1 MTSDKRKIFLA
12 PVSSSNLYKNYH
24 KSVVI
29 GLSNS
34 DFFNYS
40 ETSTYKQKFGD
51 KRVIRLWG
59 IKNVKKTAFNRSEIS
74 DVILFYHKG
83 FIVGKTEI
91 IFKDKNKQLSNSI
104 WEYDYDKQEYWE
116 NLVFL
121 DKYEELNID
130 FKVLIEFADYSPKAS
145 VRGFNIYSSYGLNA
159 ILSKYN
165 SLDNFL
171 KEYNK

>member
-24 KSVVI
+24 KSVVS

-40 ETSTYKQKFGD
+40 DTSTYKQKFGD
-51 KRVIRLWG
+51 KKVIRLWG
-59 IKNVKKTAFNRSEIS
+59 IKNVKKTAFNRAEIS
-74 DVILFYHKG
+74 DIILFYHKG

-91 IFKDKNKQLSNSI
+91 IFKDTNKKLSDSI
-104 WEYDYDKQEYWE
+104 WGHDYDKQEYWE

-145 VRGFNIYSSYGLNA
+145 VRGFNIYSSNGLNA
-159 ILSKYN
+159 ILNQHKT
-165 SLDNFL
+165 LDSFL
-171 KEYNK
+171 KEHNK